1 MLVPGSNTKIYLCTG
16 LTDMRKGVNGLSL
29 LAQDILSDQ
38 FSSGAMF
45 VFRGK
50 SATRIKIL
58 WWDSQ
63 GFCLFYKCLDSG
75 KFPWLNVKDKGSVGI
90 TRAQLS
96 MLLEG
101 IDWRNPKWSKAPEYA
116 G

>member
-1 MLVPGSNTKIYLCTG
+1 
-16 LTDMRKGVNGLSL
+16 
-29 LAQDILSDQ
+29 
-38 FSSGAMF
+38 MF
-45 VFRGK
+45 IFRGK

-75 KFPWLNVKDKGSVGI
+75 KFPWLNPEDKGSVSI

-96 MLLEG
+96 MLIEGTTGEILSGLNLLKHARLES
-101 IDWRNPKWSKAPEYA
+101 IYHNEQKNSQYTT
-116 G
+116 

>member
-1 MLVPGSNTKIYLCTG
+1 MLTPLPATKIYLATG
-16 LTDMRKGVNGLSL
+16 HTDMRKGISTLSL
-29 LAQDILSDQ
+29 LAEEVLEGQVLA
-38 FSSGAMF
+38 GAMF

-63 GFCLFYKCLDSG
+63 GFCMFYKILDSG
-75 KFPWLNVKDKGSVGI
+75 KFLWPNTSDKTHLSI

-96 MLLEG
+96 MLIEG
-101 IDWRNPKWSKAPEYA
+101 VDWRMPQWSKAPERL